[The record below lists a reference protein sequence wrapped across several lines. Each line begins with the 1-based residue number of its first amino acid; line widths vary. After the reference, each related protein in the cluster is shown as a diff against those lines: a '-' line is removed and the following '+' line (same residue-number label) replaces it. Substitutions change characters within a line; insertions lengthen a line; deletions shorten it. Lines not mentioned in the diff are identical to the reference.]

1 MGGLVCYWWDLKL
14 LQEVWKTGIPT
25 KVEDI
30 MHALQIINSNPRNRS
45 TKIHAHGCVQ
55 KCSYQHHSQWPQ
67 TRNNLHVHPQ
77 RNGQIKL

>member
-45 TKIHAHGCVQ
+45 TKIHAHGHQEMCTKMFIPASFTMAPNQ
-55 KCSYQHHSQWPQ
+55 K
-67 TRNNLHVHPQ
+67 
-77 RNGQIKL
+77 